1 MLPSFRSALTAVST
15 RELTEFVQYAA
26 IITAD
31 RLLLK
36 KRLNASLFY
45 KVEQKVEKKYLPRL
59 FIVEEMR

>member
-1 MLPSFRSALTAVST
+1 MST

>member
-1 MLPSFRSALTAVST
+1 MST

-31 RLLLK
+31 SLLLK
-36 KRLNASLFY
+36 KRLNASLIY

>member
-1 MLPSFRSALTAVST
+1 VLPSFISAPTAVST
-15 RELTEFVQYAA
+15 RELTEFAQYAV

-45 KVEQKVEKKYLPRL
+45 KVGQKVEKKYLPRL
-59 FIVEEMR
+59 FIVEKKR

>member
-1 MLPSFRSALTAVST
+1 MLRWLPWLCRDP
-15 RELTEFVQYAA
+15 